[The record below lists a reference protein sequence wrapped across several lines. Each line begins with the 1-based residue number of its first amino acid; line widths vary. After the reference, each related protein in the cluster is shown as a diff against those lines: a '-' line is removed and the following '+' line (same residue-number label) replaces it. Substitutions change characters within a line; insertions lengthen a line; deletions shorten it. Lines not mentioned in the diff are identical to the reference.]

1 MNEFN
6 IYYLFGGNKLPIL
19 ANMNK
24 KTLLVNQMVMKG
36 SAVLVCSAMSSS
48 YYFNL
53 LRVSW
58 LCTILSKYY
67 CFS

>member
-1 MNEFN
+1 
-6 IYYLFGGNKLPIL
+6 
-19 ANMNK
+19 MNK